1 VSARRRLLK
10 AGFAFPIAVFAP
22 SPAWAAP
29 AGAAPAWAA
38 PLVTGWREAIII
50 TPDPAPW
57 VETLTQVGGWEVL
70 ARAGPDASLNRL
82 WALTGDA
89 RSEQV
94 LMHNA
99 GTGRGYLRL
108 VRVAGAAQ
116 RQIRPDDQAWE
127 TGGVSALD
135 IRVADIEATR
145 AALHARGWRA
155 PSDPVRYHA
164 YNVEVIQWAPVS
176 PDGVRLSFI
185 QRIAP
190 PLSGWPE
197 LKRWSRA
204 ANAAI
209 VTKDI
214 AAGEAFFATGL
225 GLPMVGHTNTVGG
238 NGPNVMG
245 LPWAF
250 ARRLKVDIRGF
261 AGGPAGDSAVELIA
275 MPGAAGRDFAGAA
288 QPPNFGIAAL
298 RVLVTDA
305 AFAAKTLAGRGIMP
319 DAAVTEAAIPP
330 YGSCRIFSVSG
341 PDGVRLEFFQTPAG

>member
-1 VSARRRLLK
+1 MEDEHFDRRFGGMGATGRRWFLR
-10 AGFAFPIAVFAP
+10 AGLASPLAAFAP
-22 SPAWAAP
+22 T
-29 AGAAPAWAA
+29 PAWAA
-38 PLVTGWREAIII
+38 PLVNGWREAIII

-57 VETLTQVGGWEVL
+57 VETLTRIGGWEVL
-70 ARAGPDASLNRL
+70 ASAAADDSLNRL
-82 WALTGDA
+82 WSLPGDA
-89 RSEQV
+89 RAQQI

-99 GTGRGYLRL
+99 GTSKGYLRL
-108 VRVAGAAQ
+108 VCVAGAAQ
-116 RQIRPDDQAWE
+116 TQIRPDDQAWE

-135 IRVADIEATR
+135 LRVVDIDTTR

-214 AAGEAFFATGL
+214 AAGAAFFTTGL
-225 GLPMVGHTNTVGG
+225 GLPMAGHTNTVGG

-245 LPWAF
+245 LPWAL
-250 ARRLKVDIRGF
+250 ARSLPVDIRGF
-261 AGGPAGDSAVELIA
+261 AAGPAGDSAVELIS
-275 MPGAAGRDFAGAA
+275 MPGAAGRDFAAA
-288 QPPNFGIAAL
+288 ARPPNFGIAAL
-298 RVLVTDA
+298 RGVSADVRGLA
-305 AFAAKTLAGRGIMP
+305 AAMGASVMAI
-319 DAAVTEAAIPP
+319 EIPP
-330 YGSCRIFSVSG
+330 HGPCLGFTITA
-341 PDGVRLEFFQTPAG
+341 PDGVRLEIIQPIG